1 MRRKILLFAF
11 AFLLSMFGKISAEDF
26 IVDGIRYQIV
36 DDYSVVVIQL
46 GEPLR
51 SIVDNPTYSGD
62 ITIPAVVKYNDVKYT
77 VEGIN
82 SYAFQ
87 YCANLNSV
95 TISEGVSYIFDYAFV
110 HCPNLTSITIPNS
123 VTYIGYQALHE
134 TGWYENQP
142 DGVIYAG
149 KVAYTYKGEMLQ
161 DTCLVLKDS
170 IVSISDN
177 AFEDCANLV
186 SIKMPSTLLSIG
198 SYAFSGC
205 SKLDSISVPESV
217 TSIGIHAFDGTAW
230 YNALPYGVIYAG
242 PMLYGHKGDNVLGDT
257 LVVQEGTRIINRQ
270 SLTRQ
275 SRVKAIFFPESV
287 ESIGVEAFYHC
298 QNLDSISFPNN
309 LRIISPYAFAE
320 CVKLESI
327 TLPFGL
333 SYIGNGAFDRC
344 DNLTNITT
352 QAIYP
357 PYLAQDAFPS
367 TVYTKAV
374 LYVPKESINSYK
386 NADGW
391 KQFSNIEAIG
401 GNAVDFIVDGIRY
414 EAVDDTSVV
423 VMPLGDPILTSGN
436 PTYSGNITIPAK
448 VTYNEVEYRVVGIG
462 NHAFYNCSSLNSVTI
477 SEGIEYI
484 SAYALSF
491 CSDLTSISI
500 PNSVI
505 SVDKGAFI
513 GTTWY
518 ENLPDGVVYIGRVA
532 YTYKYKGTMSQDTC
546 IVLKEGT
553 VSITDGAFE
562 RCSNLV
568 SIELPSTLNNIGML
582 AFSGCIKLDSISIPE
597 SVKRIG
603 LYAFIATGWF
613 NALPEGPIY
622 FGSML
627 FGRKGFDILE
637 DTFAIKEGTKIV
649 NIMSFTGQ
657 NRLKTLIFPES
668 LEVIDER
675 AFDYCDSLTEIT
687 SIATVPP
694 TLIKNAFTTTVYEN
708 AILYVP
714 AESVNSYKTAE
725 GWKDF
730 LNIVPIGTTGVTKPE
745 ANNVVAGYYDLSGK
759 RIEEPQKG
767 LNIIKYTNGQTKK
780 LFIK

>member
-1 MRRKILLFAF
+1 
-11 AFLLSMFGKISAEDF
+11 MFGKISAEDF

-51 SIVDNPTYSGD
+51 SVGDNPTYSGD
-62 ITIPAVVKYNDVKYT
+62 ITIPTVVKYNDVKYN

-161 DTCLVLKDS
+161 DTSIVLKDG
-170 IVSISDN
+170 IVNITDK

-186 SIKMPSTLLSIG
+186 SIKMPSGLLDIG
-198 SYAFSGC
+198 SYAFHNC
-205 SKLDSISVPESV
+205 SKLDTISIPESV
-217 TSIGIHAFDGTAW
+217 TSIGVEAFDGTAW
-230 YNALPYGVIYAG
+230 YNALPDGVIYAG
-242 PMLYGHKGDNVLGDT
+242 PMLYGRKGGDVLGDT

-309 LRIISPYAFAE
+309 LRVISPYAFAE

-344 DNLTNITT
+344 DNLTNITI

-357 PYLAQDAFPS
+357 PYLAEDAFPS
-367 TVYTKAV
+367 TVYTNVV

-414 EAVDDTSVV
+414 EVLDDTSVV
-423 VMPLGDPILTSGN
+423 VMPLGDPILISGN
-436 PTYSGNITIPAK
+436 PRYSGDISIPAK

-462 NHAFYNCSSLNSVTI
+462 DRAFYYCSSLNSVTI

-505 SVDKGAFI
+505 SVDKGAFN

-714 AESVNSYKTAE
+714 AESVNSYKVAE
-725 GWKDF
+725 GWKNF
-730 LNIVPIGTTGVTKPE
+730 RNIVPIGTTGVTKPE

-780 LFIK
+780 LIIK

>member
-1 MRRKILLFAF
+1 
-11 AFLLSMFGKISAEDF
+11 MFGKISAEDF

>member
-1 MRRKILLFAF
+1 
-11 AFLLSMFGKISAEDF
+11 MFGKISAEDF

-51 SIVDNPTYSGD
+51 SVGDNPTYSGD
-62 ITIPAVVKYNDVKYT
+62 ITIPTVVKYNDVKYN

-161 DTCLVLKDS
+161 DTSIVLKDG
-170 IVSISDN
+170 IVNITDK

-186 SIKMPSTLLSIG
+186 SIKMPSGLLDIG
-198 SYAFSGC
+198 SYAFHNC
-205 SKLDSISVPESV
+205 SKLDTISIPKSV
-217 TSIGIHAFDGTAW
+217 TSIGVEAFDGTAW
-230 YNALPYGVIYAG
+230 YNALPDGVIYAG
-242 PMLYGHKGDNVLGDT
+242 PMLYGRKGGDVLGDT

-309 LRIISPYAFAE
+309 LRVISPYAFAE

-357 PYLAQDAFPS
+357 PYLAEDAFPS
-367 TVYTKAV
+367 TVYTNVV

-414 EAVDDTSVV
+414 EVLDDTSVV
-423 VMPLGDPILTSGN
+423 VMPLGDPILISGN
-436 PTYSGNITIPAK
+436 PRYSGDISIPAK

-462 NHAFYNCSSLNSVTI
+462 DRAFYYCSSLNSVTI

-505 SVDKGAFI
+505 SVDKGAFN

-714 AESVNSYKTAE
+714 AESVNSYKVAE
-725 GWKDF
+725 GWKNF
-730 LNIVPIGTTGVTKPE
+730 RNIVPIGTTGVTKPE

-780 LFIK
+780 LIIK

>member
-1 MRRKILLFAF
+1 MRRKFLLFAF
-11 AFLLSMFGKISAEDF
+11 AFLSSMFGKISAEDF

-51 SIVDNPTYSGD
+51 SVGDNPTYSGD
-62 ITIPAVVKYNDVKYT
+62 ITIPAMVKYNDVKYN

-95 TISEGVSYIFDYAFV
+95 TISEGVSYIFDYAFE
-110 HCPNLTSITIPNS
+110 HCPNVTSITIPNS
-123 VTYIGYQALHE
+123 VTYIGYQALHQ

-149 KVAYTYKGEMLQ
+149 KVAYAYKGTMTQ

-170 IVSISDN
+170 IVSISDK

-242 PMLYGHKGDNVLGDT
+242 PMLYGHKGDNILGDT

-275 SRVKAIFFPESV
+275 SRVKAIIFPESV

-352 QAIYP
+352 QALYP
-357 PYLAQDAFPS
+357 PYLAEDAFPS
-367 TVYTKAV
+367 TVYTNVV
-374 LYVPKESINSYK
+374 LYVPKKSINSYK

-414 EAVDDTSVV
+414 EAVNDTSVA

-436 PTYSGNITIPAK
+436 PRYSGDITIPAK

-462 NHAFYNCSSLNSVTI
+462 NSAFHNCSSLNSVTI
-477 SEGIEYI
+477 SEGVKYI
-484 SAYALSF
+484 SSNALSW

-500 PNSVI
+500 PNSII
-505 SVDKGAFI
+505 SVAKSAFKN
-513 GTTWY
+513 TAWY
-518 ENLPDGVVYIGRVA
+518 ENLPDGLVYIGRVA
-532 YTYKYKGTMSQDTC
+532 YKYKGTMPQDTS
-546 IVLKEGT
+546 IVIKEGT
-553 VSITDGAFE
+553 VSITEGAFAS
-562 RCSNLV
+562 CSNLV
-568 SIELPSTLNNIGML
+568 SIEFPSTLNNIGID
-582 AFSGCIKLDSISIPE
+582 AFLGCIKLDSISIPE

-603 LYAFIATGWF
+603 LYAFQATGWF

-649 NIMSFTGQ
+649 NIMSFTWQ
-657 NRLKTLIFPES
+657 SRLKTLIFPES
-668 LEVIDER
+668 LEIIDEK
-675 AFDYCDSLTEIT
+675 AFDLCDSLCEIR
-687 SIATVPP
+687 SLATVPP
-694 TLIKNAFTTTVYEN
+694 TLFKNAFSSIVYEN

-714 AESVNSYKTAE
+714 AESINSYKTAE

-730 LNIVPIGTTGVTKPE
+730 LNIVAISGTTGVSMIDS
-745 ANNVVAGYYDLSGK
+745 NNVVAGYYDLSGK